1 MSVFGFK
8 LFEDVV
14 NGFFGVGFGVVGV
27 DVECGVIFFW
37 LGGRMKVV
45 VGLINLVKV
54 EVVREVFL
62 GIYGDVE
69 VVFIEVDSGVFD

>member
-37 LGGRMKVV
+37 LG
-45 VGLINLVKV
+45 
-54 EVVREVFL
+54 
-62 GIYGDVE
+62 
-69 VVFIEVDSGVFD
+69 VD